1 MDQIKTTSPPSVVK
15 PGSKAIATKGEGT
28 NDREEEALLV
38 IMALHTH
45 SHSTKV
51 CAYYV
56 ADSALRVF
64 NKIYCGISGKS

>member
-45 SHSTKV
+45 SHSTNV
-51 CAYYV
+51 PTM
-56 ADSALRVF
+56 
-64 NKIYCGISGKS
+64 